1 MDFLLLLRAVFA
13 LAVTLGLIGL
23 AAVAMRKYG
32 PDAIARLAV
41 LKRDRRLTLI
51 ESLPLDPARRL
62 VLVSLD
68 GRERLILLGEGH
80 LLADTAPPKRPA
92 RKTPDISSGEP
103 AA

>member
-1 MDFLLLLRAVFA
+1 MDFVLLLRAVFA

-23 AAVAMRKYG
+23 AAVVMRKYG
-32 PDAIARLAV
+32 PETIARMSML
-41 LKRDRRLTLI
+41 RRERRLTLI

-68 GRERLILLGEGH
+68 GHERLILLGEGH
-80 LLADTAPPKRPA
+80 LLPDPPPAKKRKSP
-92 RKTPDISSGEP
+92 EP

>member
-1 MDFLLLLRAVFA
+1 MDFVLLLRAVFA

-32 PDAIARLAV
+32 PDTIARLSV

-68 GRERLILLGEGH
+68 GRERLILLGEGSE
-80 LLADTAPPKRPA
+80 LNDLSASPKRPA
-92 RKTPDISSGEP
+92 RKTVEP
-103 AA
+103 AQ

>member
-1 MDFLLLLRAVFA
+1 MDFVLLLRAVFA

-23 AAVAMRKYG
+23 AAVALRKYG
-32 PDAIARLAV
+32 PETIARMSI
-41 LKRDRRLTLI
+41 LKRERRLMLI

-68 GRERLILLGEGH
+68 GQERLILLGEGH
-80 LLADTAPPKRPA
+80 LLADPSPA
-92 RKTPDISSGEP
+92 KKRKTQEP